1 LFIRGLNNFKAL
13 AEKKEQPNND
23 IEQAFYKTYSKD
35 IQQLYR
41 KMQHLTLP
49 VELIKKLLDKRVV
62 IPQGLDLQETVRLCA
77 ERFSVFANELQVCE
91 IILNHFIPC
100 ISGDKFE
107 LKKFYT
113 RLEVLLN
120 THSENSMQSHDI
132 DRSI

>member
-1 LFIRGLNNFKAL
+1 
-13 AEKKEQPNND
+13 
-23 IEQAFYKTYSKD
+23 
-35 IQQLYR
+35 
-41 KMQHLTLP
+41 MQHLTLP